1 VSELSLDDAHVVFVR
16 IMRRLGQPAPNTK
29 RLEIQEP
36 IVDDGET
43 DCWTHAWEVA
53 QRTPNARYVEGICG
67 RPGGLTKDSATH
79 AWVEADT
86 PFGPVLIECT
96 PGYEDAHSY
105 RGLVVDHRPGSWVA
119 AETRDWPRQRASVI
133 QGYLR
138 GGAKLEEILAIVTP
152 EDRDISA

>member
-1 VSELSLDDAHVVFVR
+1 MTGELTPDAAHIVFVR
-16 IMRRLGQPAPNTK
+16 FMRRIGQPAPNTK

-79 AWVEADT
+79 AWVEVDSL
-86 PFGPVLIECT
+86 FGPVLIECT
-96 PGYEDAHSY
+96 PGYEYATNY
-105 RGLVVDHRPGSWVA
+105 RGLVVDHTPGSWVERA
-119 AETRDWPRQRASVI
+119 TRDWPRQRASVI
-133 QGYLR
+133 QSYLR
-138 GGAKLEEILAIVTP
+138 GNASVEEILALVTP
-152 EDRDISA
+152 ESAA